1 MSRRAKW
8 TGEDEA
14 MSLRL
19 IQCERCKVFFEYK
32 KENTYLIELTDKV
45 VNRSIDLCPKCME
58 AFREFMGEKDKP

>member
-1 MSRRAKW
+1 
-8 TGEDEA
+8 